1 MKQLTNSKSNVAA
14 AVVAVLTSTIFLL
27 PRAVQYTHAARR
39 DERKGFAYAAAM
51 EWRHAAELFDPNT
64 VPADYCWRQWERIIH
79 LPRRLAGT
87 ICEAPFASRRLQVRN
102 NTGAYDM
109 PISTAA

>member
-14 AVVAVLTSTIFLL
+14 AVAVLTSTIILL

-64 VPADYCWRQWERIIH
+64 VPADYCWRQWERIIQ

-87 ICEAPFASRRLQVRN
+87 ICGAPLASVRTLRHRN
-102 NTGAYDM
+102 NPVAYDM
-109 PISTAA
+109 PIPTSA